1 MRYTDKFGNYMQTKT
16 VIALLTALLFVC
28 VGCGERHCKEI
39 DEAYRLASDY
49 PERALEILG
58 RVDRQ
63 GLGDGERARYA
74 LVYTLAQDKSGL
86 DVDKDS
92 LLRTAYDYYK
102 ERPEDSL
109 YAKCQYYMGK
119 YYMLN
124 DSSERAKVC
133 LQRSAEMAE
142 KQGDKYTQSLA
153 LEKLSRL
160 LYNTDPQKA
169 LLYARKSDSVYCSLP
184 DATIINKV
192 YGKLNICEALLFAD
206 SLQAAMR
213 VCEKAA
219 DMALEYGDSMI
230 VSDAFQD
237 MASILDKQGYH
248 QESLE
253 FSKKAYAYA
262 GGDDVSKLINL
273 AWAYMEVDS
282 LKACEQMVNQ
292 INTTNAADLYTMYYI
307 MSVSFMK
314 EHDYG
319 KARQYADSAYHYLE
333 TMYGEQLQRQ
343 ELYYDALV
351 KVQHEKE
358 VEEGHASL
366 YCWLFVVVI
375 CSAAIIM
382 GLLVYSIHQYKAKLK
397 IEKEKEAQER
407 EAAERLRAEEMRH
420 KDIQI
425 STMAG
430 YILKKVDIA
439 QKVENLKG
447 NKDKF
452 MPLSED
458 DWEEIRI
465 FVDELQDSFTERLRR
480 CFPDFNETDIR
491 FMLLVRLGLSS
502 KSMAMIYGISEKSI
516 RQRMYVY
523 KKSMGIECS
532 LREFIQDF

>member
-63 GLGDGERARYA
+63 GLGDSERARYA

-92 LLRTAYDYYK
+92 LLREAYDYYRK
-102 ERPEDSL
+102 RPEDSL

-133 LQRSAEMAE
+133 LQRSADKAE

-184 DATIINKV
+184 NATIINKV
-192 YGKLNICEALLFAD
+192 YGKLNISEALFFAD
-206 SLQAAMR
+206 SLHLS
-213 VCEKAA
+213 VKECEEAVV
-219 DMALEYGDSMI
+219 MAERSGDSMVI
-230 VSDAFQD
+230 S
-237 MASILDKQGYH
+237 ASYQVMSALLSKLEDYKS
-248 QESLE
+248 SLE
-253 FSKKAYAYA
+253 CSKKAYAY
-262 GGDDVSKLINL
+262 GGSDTSKLLNL

-351 KVQHEKE
+351 KVQHEKG

-502 KSMAMIYGISEKSI
+502 KSMAMVYGISEKSI

-523 KKSMGIECS
+523 KKSMGIESS
-532 LREFIQDF
+532 LREFIQGF

>member
-58 RVDRQ
+58 RVNQQ
-63 GLGDGERARYA
+63 GLGDSERARYS
-74 LVYTLAQDKSGL
+74 LIYTLAQDKSGL

-92 LLRTAYDYYK
+92 LLREAYDYYR

-133 LQRSAEMAE
+133 LQRSADKAE

-169 LLYARKSDSVYCSLP
+169 LLYARKSDNVYCSLP
-184 DATIINKV
+184 NATIINKV

-213 VCEKAA
+213 VCEKVA

-237 MASILDKQGYH
+237 MASILDKQGNH

-262 GGDDVSKLINL
+262 EGDDVSKLINL

-282 LKACEQMVNQ
+282 LKACEQVVNQ
-292 INTTNAADLYTMYYI
+292 INTRNAADLYTMYYI

-351 KVQHEKE
+351 KVQHEKG

-430 YILKKVDIA
+430 YILKKIDIA
-439 QKVENLKG
+439 QKVESLKE
-447 NKDKF
+447 NKNEF

-502 KSMAMIYGISEKSI
+502 KSMAMVYGISEKSI

-523 KKSMGIECS
+523 KKSMGIESS
-532 LREFIQDF
+532 LREFIQGF

>member
-1 MRYTDKFGNYMQTKT
+1 MRYIGKTGNHMKTKT
-16 VIALLTALLFVC
+16 ILALLFMLLLFC
-28 VGCGERHCKEI
+28 VGCGERHSEEI
-39 DEAYRLASDY
+39 DEAYRLASDH

-58 RVDRQ
+58 HVNQQ
-63 GLGDGERARYA
+63 GLGDSERARYA

-153 LEKLSRL
+153 LEKLSML
-160 LYNTDPQKA
+160 LYDTDPKMA
-169 LLYARKSDSVYCSLP
+169 LAYARKSDSVYCSLP
-184 DATIINKV
+184 NATIINRV
-192 YGKLNICEALLFAD
+192 YGKLSISKALYFAD
-206 SLQAAMR
+206 SLHAAIEE
-213 VCEKAA
+213 CHDATE
-219 DMALEYGDSMI
+219 MAVEDGDSLIVSASYQVMSSLLSKLGDYESSLEYAKKSYEYGG
-230 VSDAFQD
+230 
-237 MASILDKQGYH
+237 QGTT
-248 QESLE
+248 SCL
-253 FSKKAYAYA
+253 
-262 GGDDVSKLINL
+262 LNL
-273 AWAYMEVDS
+273 SWAYMEADS
-282 LKACEQMVNQ
+282 LKACEQVVNQ
-292 INTTNAADLYTMYYI
+292 INTTDAADLYTMYYI
-307 MSVSFMK
+307 MHVSFMK

-319 KARQYADSAYHYLE
+319 RARQYADSAYHYIE

-351 KVQHEKE
+351 KVQHEKG

-366 YCWLFVVVI
+366 YCWLFVVAI
-375 CSAAIIM
+375 CSAAIII
-382 GLLVYSIHQYKAKLK
+382 GLLVYSIRQYKAKLK

-430 YILKKVDIA
+430 YILKKIDIA
-439 QKVENLKG
+439 QKVESLKE
-447 NKDKF
+447 NKNEF

-480 CFPDFNETDIR
+480 CFPV
-491 FMLLVRLGLSS
+491 LQVHGYGLWH
-502 KSMAMIYGISEKSI
+502 
-516 RQRMYVY
+516 
-523 KKSMGIECS
+523 
-532 LREFIQDF
+532 

>member
-1 MRYTDKFGNYMQTKT
+1 MSVDKRGNHMKVKT
-16 VIALLTALLFVC
+16 IIAFLSVSLFIC
-28 VGCGERHCKEI
+28 AGCGERHSEEI
-39 DEAYRLASDY
+39 DKAYQLAGVC
-49 PERALEILG
+49 PERALYILDH
-58 RVDRQ
+58 VDRKCLV
-63 GLGDGERARYA
+63 GSEEARFA

-86 DVDKDS
+86 DVDNDS
-92 LLRTAYDYYK
+92 LLRTAYGYYQG
-102 ERPEDSL
+102 RTEDTL

-133 LQRSAEMAE
+133 FKSSVDAAE
-142 KQGDKYTQSLA
+142 KRGDKYTQSLA

-169 LLYARKSDSVYCSLP
+169 LFYARKSDSVYCSLP
-184 DATIINKV
+184 DATLPNKI

-206 SLQAAMR
+206 SLHGAMR
-213 VCEKAA
+213 ECEKAI
-219 DMALEYGDSMI
+219 DMALGYGDSTI
-230 VSDAFQD
+230 ISDVFQN
-237 MASILDKQGYH
+237 MSSILSKQGDN
-248 QESLE
+248 QKSLE
-253 FSKKAYAYA
+253 FSKKACTYARR
-262 GGDDVSKLINL
+262 DDVSKLINL

-282 LKACEQMVNQ
+282 LKACEQVVNR
-292 INTTNAADLYTMYYI
+292 INTTDAADLYTMYYI
-307 MSVSFMK
+307 MHVSFMK
-314 EHDYG
+314 GHDYG
-319 KARQYADSAYHYLE
+319 KARLYADSAYHYLE
-333 TMYGEQLQRQ
+333 TMYGEQLQKQ

-351 KVQHEKE
+351 KAQHGKG

-366 YCWLFVVVI
+366 YCWLLMVAI
-375 CSAAIIM
+375 CSAALII
-382 GLLVYSIHQYKAKLK
+382 GLLVYSIRQYKAKLK

-407 EAAERLRAEEMRH
+407 ETAEKLRAEEMRH

-430 YILKKVDIA
+430 YILKKIDIA
-439 QKVENLKG
+439 QKVESIKG
-447 NKDKF
+447 NKDKS

-465 FVDELQDSFTERLRR
+465 FVDGLQDCFTERLRR
-480 CFPDFNETDIR
+480 CFPELKEADIR

-502 KSMAMIYGISEKSI
+502 KSMAMVYGISEKSI

-532 LREFIQDF
+532 LREFIQGF

>member
-1 MRYTDKFGNYMQTKT
+1 MRYTDKFGNYMQAKT
-16 VIALLTALLFVC
+16 VIALLTVLLFVC
-28 VGCGERHCKEI
+28 VGCSERHSEEI
-39 DEAYRLASDY
+39 DEAYQLAGDH

-58 RVDRQ
+58 HVNQQ

-102 ERPEDSL
+102 DKPGDSL

-160 LYNTDPQKA
+160 FYDTDPKMA
-169 LLYARKSDSVYCSLP
+169 LAYARKSDSVYCSLP
-184 DATIINKV
+184 NATIINKV
-192 YGKLNICEALLFAD
+192 YGKLSISKALYFAD
-206 SLQAAMR
+206 SLHLS
-213 VCEKAA
+213 VKECEEAVV
-219 DMALEYGDSMI
+219 MAERSGDSMVI
-230 VSDAFQD
+230 S
-237 MASILDKQGYH
+237 ASYQVMSALLSKLGDYKS
-248 QESLE
+248 SLE
-253 FSKKAYAYA
+253 CSRKAYAY
-262 GGDDVSKLINL
+262 GGNDTSKLLNL

-282 LKACEQMVNQ
+282 LKVCEQVVNQ

-307 MSVSFMK
+307 LHVAFMK
-314 EHDYG
+314 GHDYG

-343 ELYYDALV
+343 ELYYDSLV
-351 KVQHEKE
+351 KIQRERGI
-358 VEEGHASL
+358 EEGYASL
-366 YCWLFVVVI
+366 YCWLFVVAI
-375 CSAAIIM
+375 CSAAIII
-382 GLLVYSIHQYKAKLK
+382 GLLVYSIRQYKEKVK

-420 KDIQI
+420 KNIQI

-430 YILKKVDIA
+430 YILKKIDIA
-439 QKVENLKG
+439 QKVESLKG
-447 NKDKF
+447 NKDKS

-458 DWEEIRI
+458 DWEEMRI
-465 FVDELQDSFTERLRR
+465 FVDGMQDNFTERLRR
-480 CFPDFNETDIR
+480 CFPDFKEADIR
-491 FMLLVRLGLSS
+491 FMLLVRLDLSS
-502 KSMAMIYGISEKSI
+502 KSMA
-516 RQRMYVY
+516 
-523 KKSMGIECS
+523 
-532 LREFIQDF
+532 

>member
-1 MRYTDKFGNYMQTKT
+1 
-16 VIALLTALLFVC
+16 
-28 VGCGERHCKEI
+28 
-39 DEAYRLASDY
+39 
-49 PERALEILG
+49 
-58 RVDRQ
+58 
-63 GLGDGERARYA
+63 
-74 LVYTLAQDKSGL
+74 
-86 DVDKDS
+86 
-92 LLRTAYDYYK
+92 
-102 ERPEDSL
+102 
-109 YAKCQYYMGK
+109 
-119 YYMLN
+119 
-124 DSSERAKVC
+124 
-133 LQRSAEMAE
+133 
-142 KQGDKYTQSLA
+142 
-153 LEKLSRL
+153 
-160 LYNTDPQKA
+160 
-169 LLYARKSDSVYCSLP
+169 
-184 DATIINKV
+184 
-192 YGKLNICEALLFAD
+192 
-206 SLQAAMR
+206 
-213 VCEKAA
+213 
-219 DMALEYGDSMI
+219 MI

-237 MASILDKQGYH
+237 MSSILDKQGNH

-282 LKACEQMVNQ
+282 LKACEQVVNQ

-307 MSVSFMK
+307 MHVSFMK

-319 KARQYADSAYHYLE
+319 KARQYADSAYHYIE
-333 TMYGEQLQRQ
+333 TMYGEQLQKQ
-343 ELYYDALV
+343 ESYYDALV
-351 KVQHEKE
+351 KIQHEKG

-366 YCWLFVVVI
+366 YCWLFVVSI

-382 GLLVYSIHQYKAKLK
+382 GLLVYSIRQYKAKMK

-502 KSMAMIYGISEKSI
+502 KSMAMVYGISEKSI

-532 LREFIQDF
+532 LREFIQGF